1 MKSVTEIQVKE
12 ELLCDQRLLH
22 KNEHNEVFL
31 SFCNQS
37 NASEYIAHA
46 LLHEH
51 HYYND
56 HIRPL
61 TDLMNLLECAR
72 QAETY
77 IVHKFEK
84 QPLDTRFILTG

>member
-37 NASEYIAHA
+37 NASE
-46 LLHEH
+46 
-51 HYYND
+51 
-56 HIRPL
+56 
-61 TDLMNLLECAR
+61 
-72 QAETY
+72 
-77 IVHKFEK
+77 
-84 QPLDTRFILTG
+84 